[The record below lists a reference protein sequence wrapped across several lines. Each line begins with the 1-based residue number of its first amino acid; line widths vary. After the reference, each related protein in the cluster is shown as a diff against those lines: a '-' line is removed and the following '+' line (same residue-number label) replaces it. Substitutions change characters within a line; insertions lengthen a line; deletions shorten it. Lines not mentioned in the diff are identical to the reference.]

1 MNMTDDEEGNDDDN
15 SYGGPAEYFAVGRLR
30 QLIGVELLEPR
41 SQPAT
46 QITAIMI
53 SSFESGIQTGW

>member
-30 QLIGVELLEPR
+30 QLGVELLEPR

-46 QITAIMI
+46 QITAIMV

>member
-1 MNMTDDEEGNDDDN
+1 MTIVM
-15 SYGGPAEYFAVGRLR
+15 GGPQNTL
-30 QLIGVELLEPR
+30 QLAGCASYIGVELLEPR

-46 QITAIMI
+46 QITAIMV